1 MTDINGN
8 KVEVGTHVRVI
19 DAAGIERLL
28 TVRRFNTDGDAWAN
42 DGEGNAWKLAMW
54 LRKGDKVEV
63 IE

>member
-8 KVEVGTHVRVI
+8 KLEVGAVVRVI

-28 TVRRFNTDGDAWAN
+28 TVRRFNTDGDAFAN
-42 DGEGNAWKLAMW
+42 DGEGDRWKLAMW

-63 IE
+63 IK